1 MYLDGTYPGYFTWP
15 DFKSND
21 TEINLNILV
30 DPRSEVSPWL
40 AQLVSGNVTGAEVR
54 PEVIKLLGTE
64 RDLASIFDRL
74 AKYLTIAF
82 RGIHGDK
89 NNQFQ
94 HPQITRIW
102 GDEIFNETIV
112 EVRWAWMTL
121 PCVLLGASMLFMW
134 LTIVEAAEG
143 KAGIWK
149 SNSLALLFHGLG
161 SRHEE
166 GIGHVVE
173 MGKRAEKRWI
183 QLENEGEGEWGGL
196 VEHTRQE

>member
-1 MYLDGTYPGYFTWP
+1 M
-15 DFKSND
+15 
-21 TEINLNILV
+21 
-30 DPRSEVSPWL
+30 
-40 AQLVSGNVTGAEVR
+40 TGAEVR
-54 PEVIKLLGTE
+54 PEVVKLLGTE
-64 RDLASIFDRL
+64 RDLASIFERL
-74 AKYLTIAF
+74 ARYLTIAF
-82 RGIHGDK
+82 RGIIGEEENGFGD
-89 NNQFQ
+89 
-94 HPQITRIW
+94 PQIAMVI
-102 GDEIFNETIV
+102 G

-173 MGKRAEKRWI
+173 MEKRAEKRWI

-196 VEHTRQE
+196 IEHTRQE